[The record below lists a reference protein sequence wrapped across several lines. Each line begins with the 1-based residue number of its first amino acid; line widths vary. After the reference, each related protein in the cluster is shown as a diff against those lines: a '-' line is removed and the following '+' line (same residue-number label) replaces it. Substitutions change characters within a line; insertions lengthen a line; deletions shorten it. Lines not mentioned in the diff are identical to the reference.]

1 MLFTW
6 DTTDLCIVFPSWHI
20 SGTGSLIFSLL
31 AVVLLTAGYEAVR
44 EISRR
49 YEGYTKGVMEGP
61 RDDEETDESSSLL
74 GPGRNGSIGR
84 GNEQQMKIIKAVLYA
99 VQVFYSFFIMLLFM
113 TYNGWI
119 MLAVA
124 VGAFVG
130 YLMFSQSSSTKSVA
144 CH

>member
-61 RDDEETDESSSLL
+61 RGKSTSHSGST
-74 GPGRNGSIGR
+74 GGRSATIDSR
-84 GNEQQMKIIKAVLYA
+84 IFSA
-99 VQVFYSFFIMLLFM
+99 VQE
-113 TYNGWI
+113 
-119 MLAVA
+119 
-124 VGAFVG
+124 
-130 YLMFSQSSSTKSVA
+130 
-144 CH
+144 